1 MKKVAIGCLIVAG
14 VLIVVLGIGGFL
26 LYRAASPFLAGVRQL
41 AEIPEIE
48 KTIANTSSF
57 EPPASGELTEEMV
70 NRFAAVQE
78 AVQAKLSGRVNEL
91 RTKVDQI
98 DRAIKEQDRK
108 ASPTEVFSALSGLA
122 TLVVEG
128 KRAQVEAINKAGF
141 SRREYLWVR
150 RQVYQAAGLTLTE
163 LSLGDPQ
170 ALAQAAQDSGGL
182 TREVTRPDAEVP
194 ARNKELVAPYQS
206 KLKEWIAF
214 GMVGL

>member
-1 MKKVAIGCLIVAG
+1 MADVASVARRDGVGDAGLRYRAKESRMKKVAIGCLIVAG

-70 NRFAAVQE
+70 KRFATVQE

-128 KRAQVEAINKAGF
+128 KRAQVEAINKTGF
-141 SRREYLWVR
+141 SRRDTSGFAGRSTR
-150 RQVYQAAGLTLTE
+150 RRA
-163 LSLGDPQ
+163 
-170 ALAQAAQDSGGL
+170 
-182 TREVTRPDAEVP
+182 
-194 ARNKELVAPYQS
+194 
-206 KLKEWIAF
+206 
-214 GMVGL
+214 